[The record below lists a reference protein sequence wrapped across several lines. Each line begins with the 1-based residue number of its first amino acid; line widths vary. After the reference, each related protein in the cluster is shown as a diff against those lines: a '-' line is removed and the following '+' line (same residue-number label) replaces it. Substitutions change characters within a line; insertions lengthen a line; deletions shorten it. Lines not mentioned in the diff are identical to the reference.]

1 MGARTSR
8 RAGTSPS
15 SVAVISRDSPVPLH
29 TQFRRYLLDLVEQ
42 GDLEP
47 GVQVPRERELAERF
61 GVSLAPVRQAILD
74 LVKDGYFYRV
84 RGKGTFVREEKVE
97 EKVAILGSFTE
108 SMRAKGLDASVHV
121 IRRETSSPTPAIARQ
136 LRSRGKVVRIV
147 RRAVLDGQP
156 VALLEAFLPVKRFP
170 ELESA
175 ELEGRS
181 LYAHLAD
188 RYGVVVS
195 RAENVIEVARCDPET
210 AGLLGVPPGSPE
222 LLVDGVTFDDRD
234 EPVEYSR
241 VHYRADRFRFRLDS
255 FRRSEDIFHLIEGG
269 RVGNMKEGGN
279 HGRD

>member
-1 MGARTSR
+1 
-8 RAGTSPS
+8 
-15 SVAVISRDSPVPLH
+15 VISRDSPVPLH

-42 GDLEP
+42 GELEP
-47 GVQVPRERELAERF
+47 GAQVPRERELAERF

-121 IRRETSSPTPAIARQ
+121 IRRETSTPTPAIARL

-147 RRAVLDGQP
+147 RRAVLEGQP

-255 FRRSEDIFHLIEGG
+255 FRRSDDIFHLIEGG
-269 RVGNMKEGGN
+269 RVGNTTEGGN
-279 HGRD
+279 DGRD